1 MEEQNMKTFG
11 DVKTGDKIYTI
22 DEDFRIRELY
32 VCGVEDIRLAHSE
45 MHLKTLSSTTFKVYM
60 KETKS
65 TQKDVTLFSCI
76 ESAQLERNNMKDIY
90 AARQCR
96 LAMQAFRR
104 MKKAIP
110 NVDKQKQRVLLF
122 FQMIEAKEE

>member
-45 MHLKTLSSTTFKVYM
+45 MHLKTLSGATFKVYM
-60 KETKS
+60 KEKKS
-65 TQKDVTLFSCI
+65 IQKDVTLFSCI

-90 AARQCR
+90 AARQLQ

-104 MKKAIP
+104 MKKVIP
-110 NVDKQKQRVLLF
+110 NVDKQKQRVLQF
-122 FQMIEAKEE
+122 FQMIESKEE